1 MLVYK
6 MRSRKIAMPDLQAS
20 PAGENAEQPGGK
32 SVPFQVLDRKLPASD
47 QIYRGLREAIISG
60 GFRPREAVSENR
72 LCGMF
77 GVSRSPVRIA
87 LTRLAEDGLIDIF
100 PQRGSFVAPIKLQ
113 QVREGHF
120 ARMALELAVLREAAL
135 RWTPQCAAVVA
146 DAIALQKRYAAV
158 GDSWSFHMA
167 DEMFHRSFATCA
179 GLEGVWNTVQGVK
192 THLDRVRHLANPV
205 RGHMD
210 KVIAEHEAVIAGCEA
225 GHVEKAIEAMRQH
238 LDSLHTTIAQLKP
251 LHEDYFVED

>member
-1 MLVYK
+1 MPVK
-6 MRSRKIAMPDLQAS
+6 RTAAPQPPPDIA
-20 PAGENAEQPGGK
+20 AEAA
-32 SVPFQVLDRKLPASD
+32 VVRLLNRKLPAAG
-47 QIYRGLREAIISG
+47 QIYQVLREAIISG
-60 GFRPREAVSENR
+60 NFHPREAISENR
-72 LCGMF
+72 ICGMF

-120 ARMALELAVLREAAL
+120 ARVALELAVLREAAKFWSP
-135 RWTPQCAAVVA
+135 RESRMAIDSIKAQQRFSKEG
-146 DAIALQKRYAAV
+146 DA
-158 GDSWSFHMA
+158 WSFHTA
-167 DEMFHRSFATCA
+167 DEQFHRIFSVCA
-179 GLEGVWNTVQGVK
+179 RLEGVWDTIQGAK

-210 KVIAEHEAVIAGCEA
+210 KVIAEHEAVVAWLDGGKTE
-225 GHVEKAIEAMRQH
+225 EAIESMRQH
-238 LDSLHTTIAQLKP
+238 LDSLHATLARLKP